1 MIETGTGK
9 IQIMSILLL
18 EILLD
23 LLLWVNKIWN
33 NYYKYLYFILGI
45 YACDALAM
53 SLHILYN
60 TNNFNEAILKA
71 VNIGGDADSVGNL
84 LLNLNYWFTIPF

>member
-1 MIETGTGK
+1 
-9 IQIMSILLL
+9 
-18 EILLD
+18 
-23 LLLWVNKIWN
+23 
-33 NYYKYLYFILGI
+33 
-45 YACDALAM
+45 M

-84 LLNLNYWFTIPF
+84 LLNLNY

>member
-1 MIETGTGK
+1 M
-9 IQIMSILLL
+9 
-18 EILLD
+18 
-23 LLLWVNKIWN
+23 
-33 NYYKYLYFILGI
+33 GI

-71 VNIGGDADSVGNL
+71 VNIGGDADSVAAITGML
-84 LLNLNYWFTIPF
+84 AGAYYGYD